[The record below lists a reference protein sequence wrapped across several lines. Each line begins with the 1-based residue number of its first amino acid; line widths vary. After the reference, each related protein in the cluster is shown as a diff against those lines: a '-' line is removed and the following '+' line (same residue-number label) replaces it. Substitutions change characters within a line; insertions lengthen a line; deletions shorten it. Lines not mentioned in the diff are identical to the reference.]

1 LENNL
6 VSTPLHLSRI
16 LTMASNHQKL
26 SAAGVLVT
34 LGIIFGDIGTSPLY
48 VLRSIIQDR
57 PVTEML
63 VYGGVSC
70 IIWTLTI
77 QTTFKYIFL
86 TLRADNNGEGG
97 IFSLYSLVRRKGKLL
112 FWPAMIGAATLLCD
126 GIITPP
132 ISVSS
137 AVEGISGYNEN
148 VPVMPIVLVI
158 LTLIFVIQRYGTK
171 LVGVAFGPIMLVWF
185 TMLAILGLSQ
195 VIHHPEVLN
204 AINPKYAIALLTEYP
219 KGFWLLGAV
228 FLCTTGAEA
237 LYSDLGHCGRENIR
251 ISWIFVKTALIL
263 NYMGQAAWIMEHGSI
278 QENNPFYAIMPDW
291 FLLPGIVIATMA
303 AIIASQALISGSFT
317 LISEA
322 MNLNFWPRVGVKF
335 PTELKGQLYIPSVN
349 WLLWA
354 GCMGVMIYFQES
366 KHMEAAYGFFITIAM
381 LMTTFLLGYYLIYK
395 RRWPLWLVVLT
406 VGIFFTVELS
416 FFVANIL
423 KLKEAWMM
431 LIVYIVIL
439 HVMWI
444 TLTYR
449 RLSNSF
455 IQFADLDDHVGILK
469 QLSLDNRIPKY
480 ATHLVFLTKAN
491 HRHQI
496 ENKIVDSILSKTPKR
511 ADVYWFVHVD
521 RTNEPYTK
529 EYEVDEIENDLI
541 IKVNIR
547 LGFRVP
553 AKVNNFFKCILDDM
567 VKRNTFDVSKKPEP
581 YQDYNSNLD
590 VKFVV
595 LEKYLSADND
605 LSVKENFVTSG
616 YEWMKEQALSDID
629 AWGLEEA
636 DTVLEK
642 VPLVVKPSKKIELVC
657 KTK

>member
-1 LENNL
+1 
-6 VSTPLHLSRI
+6 
-16 LTMASNHQKL
+16 
-26 SAAGVLVT
+26 
-34 LGIIFGDIGTSPLY
+34 
-48 VLRSIIQDR
+48 
-57 PVTEML
+57 
-63 VYGGVSC
+63 
-70 IIWTLTI
+70 
-77 QTTFKYIFL
+77 
-86 TLRADNNGEGG
+86 
-97 IFSLYSLVRRKGKLL
+97 LL
-112 FWPAMIGAATLLCD
+112 
-126 GIITPP
+126 
-132 ISVSS
+132 
-137 AVEGISGYNEN
+137 
-148 VPVMPIVLVI
+148 
-158 LTLIFVIQRYGTK
+158 
-171 LVGVAFGPIMLVWF
+171 WF

-195 VIHHPEVLN
+195 VIQHPEVFN

-219 KGFWLLGAV
+219 QGFWLLGAV

-251 ISWIFVKTALIL
+251 ISWIFVKVALIL
-263 NYMGQAAWIMEHGSI
+263 NYMGQASWIMKQSSI
-278 QENNPFYAIMPDW
+278 ADVNPFYAIMPDW
-291 FLLPGIVIATMA
+291 FLLPGIIIATMA

-317 LISEA
+317 LVSEA

-354 GCMGVMIYFQES
+354 GCMGVMLYFRES

-381 LMTTFLLGYYLIYK
+381 LMTTLLLSYYLIFK
-395 RRWPLWLVVLT
+395 RRWPIWLVAVT
-406 VGIFFTVELS
+406 VGVFFAVEIS

-431 LIVYIVIL
+431 LIVYVVIL

-444 TLTYR
+444 THTYR
-449 RLSNSF
+449 KLSNSF
-455 IQFADLDDHVGILK
+455 IQFADLDDYVATLN
-469 QLSLDNRIPKY
+469 QLSGDTRIPKY

-496 ENKIVDSILSKTPKR
+496 ENKIIDSILSKTPKR

-529 EYEVDEIENDLI
+529 EYEVDEVENDLI

-657 KTK
+657 KN

>member
-1 LENNL
+1 
-6 VSTPLHLSRI
+6 
-16 LTMASNHQKL
+16 
-26 SAAGVLVT
+26 
-34 LGIIFGDIGTSPLY
+34 
-48 VLRSIIQDR
+48 
-57 PVTEML
+57 
-63 VYGGVSC
+63 
-70 IIWTLTI
+70 
-77 QTTFKYIFL
+77 
-86 TLRADNNGEGG
+86 
-97 IFSLYSLVRRKGKLL
+97 
-112 FWPAMIGAATLLCD
+112 
-126 GIITPP
+126 
-132 ISVSS
+132 
-137 AVEGISGYNEN
+137 
-148 VPVMPIVLVI
+148 
-158 LTLIFVIQRYGTK
+158 
-171 LVGVAFGPIMLVWF
+171 
-185 TMLAILGLSQ
+185 
-195 VIHHPEVLN
+195 
-204 AINPKYAIALLTEYP
+204 
-219 KGFWLLGAV
+219 
-228 FLCTTGAEA
+228 
-237 LYSDLGHCGRENIR
+237 
-251 ISWIFVKTALIL
+251 
-263 NYMGQAAWIMEHGSI
+263 
-278 QENNPFYAIMPDW
+278 
-291 FLLPGIVIATMA
+291 
-303 AIIASQALISGSFT
+303 
-317 LISEA
+317 
-322 MNLNFWPRVGVKF
+322 
-335 PTELKGQLYIPSVN
+335 
-349 WLLWA
+349 
-354 GCMGVMIYFQES
+354 
-366 KHMEAAYGFFITIAM
+366 
-381 LMTTFLLGYYLIYK
+381 
-395 RRWPLWLVVLT
+395 
-406 VGIFFTVELS
+406 
-416 FFVANIL
+416 
-423 KLKEAWMM
+423 MM

-553 AKVNNFFKCILDDM
+553 AKVNNFFKSILDDM